1 MTPAKRSSPA
11 HILTGFSLSLNITAE
26 RRMVTSGQAKMI
38 ESASGTSIKETQ
50 ASEQMN
56 DIEPVS
62 PDKVT
67 AFIDKIKDYELIMQT
82 T

>member
-1 MTPAKRSSPA
+1 
-11 HILTGFSLSLNITAE
+11 
-26 RRMVTSGQAKMI
+26 MVTSGQAKMI